1 MSDPVATLRE
11 GLRDRYAFERELG
24 RGGMAIVYL
33 AQDLRHERPVALKIL
48 HPELAATLGPD
59 RFLREI
65 KLAARLQHPHILTVL
80 DSGETGGRLW
90 FTMPFVEGESL
101 RDRLRRE
108 RQLPVDAAL
117 RIAVEAARG
126 LDYAHQHGVAHRD
139 VKPENILLTQDG
151 STLVADFGIARALG
165 GDDGLTQT
173 GMAVGTPA
181 YMSPEQAAGDRSL
194 DARTDQYSLA
204 AVLYEMLSGE
214 APWTGATAQAIT
226 AKRLTEPAPS
236 VRAVRPTVPA
246 HIDEAIRK
254 ALAPVAADRY
264 ATMAELVQVLTAVG
278 RYGGTAVRE
287 IADAPASDLQKTTAE
302 TVAGAVGHVPPYRPT
317 AVPPRRRLP
326 IAALALILGLLIGA
340 GALFAWRRSH
350 ANAGDDGTGRVVA
363 VLPFENL
370 GDSADAYF
378 ADGVADEVR
387 TKLSQVAGLVVI
399 ARGSS
404 IQYRGTTKRPAE
416 IARELGADY
425 LLSGTVRWEKAAG
438 SASRVRVTPELV
450 EAHPG
455 QAERTRW
462 GEQFDAS
469 MTNVFEVQADI
480 ATKVAD
486 ALGVAL
492 ADSVRAG
499 LEQRPTENLEAYDA
513 FLKGEAETAGL
524 TRTDPPSL
532 SRGLPN
538 YQRAVAL
545 DSSFLAAW
553 ARLAQVYSTLYST
566 RAPTPELA
574 SRAAAAAEQALRLGP
589 SRPEGYLAQGSYER
603 LVLKDDLRA
612 LATLKAGLELAP
624 SNAAILGQMSA
635 TEQTLGD
642 WNAAVTLAERAA
654 ALDPRSPLVAR
665 RLAAHLMYLRRYP
678 EAEVALR
685 RAVALAPTNLTTIHQ
700 AAELAVAQGDLARA
714 ERIAR
719 TPPPGVD
726 PTELAYNFAR
736 FEEMGWLLDD
746 AQQRRVLEL
755 HSDFYG
761 SDQSDRGNWGLVNA
775 HLYALRGQPALAR
788 AYADS
793 ARLAYQA
800 TMRETPDDAQQH
812 ALLGVALAF
821 LGRRDE
827 AIREAERAVAMV
839 PIEKDA
845 YFGPYLQLQLA
856 RVQMMVGSKDKA
868 VELLKPVVEVP
879 NNVSRA
885 WLRLDPSFAPLR
897 KLPAFQALVGGT
909 S

>member
-11 GLRDRYAFERELG
+11 GLRERYAFERELG

-48 HPELAATLGPD
+48 HPELAASLGPE

-139 VKPENILLTQDG
+139 VKPENILLTRDG

-181 YMSPEQAAGDRSL
+181 YMSPEQAAGDKSL

-214 APWTGATAQAIT
+214 APWTGPTAQAIA
-226 AKRLTEPAPS
+226 AKRLTEPPPS
-236 VRAVRPTVPA
+236 VRASRPSVPA

-254 ALAPVAADRY
+254 SLAPVAADRF
-264 ATMAELVQVLTAVG
+264 ASMGELVQALQATPTRTTPLATAAQPL
-278 RYGGTAVRE
+278 RAS
-287 IADAPASDLQKTTAE
+287 DPASDRPSDPA
-302 TVAGAVGHVPPYRPT
+302 PPRSSGP
-317 AVPPRRRLP
+317 APRRRLP
-326 IAALALILGLLIGA
+326 ITALALLLGLLIGA

-350 ANAGDDGTGRVVA
+350 ATSGDEGAGHVVA

-387 TKLSQVAGLVVI
+387 TKLTEVAGLVVI

-404 IQYRGTTKRPAE
+404 IQYRKTSKRPAE

-425 LLSGTVRWEKAAG
+425 LLTGTVRWEKAPG

-450 EAHPG
+450 EARPG

-499 LEQRPTENLEAYDA
+499 LEEHPTESLEAYDA
-513 FLKGEAETAGL
+513 FLKGEAETGGF
-524 TRTDPPSL
+524 TKNDPLSI
-532 SRGLPN
+532 SRGLSN

-545 DSSFLAAW
+545 DSTFLPAW
-553 ARLAQVYSTLYST
+553 ARLAQSYVNLYANN
-566 RAPTPELA
+566 APTAELA
-574 SRAAAAAEQALRLGP
+574 SQAAAAVDRARRLGP
-589 SRPEGYLAQGSYER
+589 SRPETYLAQGSYER
-603 LVLKDDLRA
+603 SVLRDNTRA

-624 SNAAILGQMSA
+624 SNVAIIGTMGSA
-635 TEQTLGD
+635 EMTLGNWD
-642 WNAAVTLAERAA
+642 AAVTLAQRAA
-654 ALDPRSPLVAR
+654 AIDPRSLGAAR
-665 RLAAHLMYLRRYP
+665 RLATYLLYLRRYP
-678 EAEVALR
+678 EAEIAQR
-685 RAVALAPTNLTTIHQ
+685 RAEALAPTDVTTIHQ
-700 AAELAVAQGDLARA
+700 GAQLALAQGDLARA
-714 ERIAR
+714 QQIAR

-736 FEEMGWLLDD
+736 FEELGWLLDE
-746 AQQRRVLEL
+746 AQQRAVLQL
-755 HSDFYG
+755 HADFYG
-761 SDQSDRGNWGLVNA
+761 SDQSDRANWGLVNA
-775 HLYALRGQPALAR
+775 QLYTLRGQPALAR

-793 ARLAYQA
+793 ARVAYQA
-800 TMRETPDDAQQH
+800 NLRDAPHDGQQH
-812 ALLGVALAF
+812 ALLGVAFAY
-821 LGRRDE
+821 LGRREE
-827 AIREAERAVAMV
+827 AIREAERAVALV
-839 PIEKDA
+839 PTAKNA
-845 YFGPYLQLQLA
+845 FLGPYLQLQLA
-856 RVQMMVGSKDKA
+856 RVQVMVGSKDKA
-868 VELLKPVVEVP
+868 IEALRGAVAPP
-879 NNVSRA
+879 NNYSRA
-885 WLRLDPSFAPLR
+885 WLRVDPTFAPLR
-897 KLPAFQALVGGT
+897 KLPAFQALVEGT